1 MDINGNWWKSY
12 NRYQWK
18 LMDITW
24 LNRPTIN
31 GRQFNNN
38 QYSNNSNV
46 ILTDINGYERDINGI
61 LIGYIDELASGVIK

>member
-1 MDINGNWWKSY
+1 MDINGNWWKLY

-24 LNRPTIN
+24 LNQPTIN

>member
-1 MDINGNWWKSY
+1 
-12 NRYQWK
+12 
-18 LMDITW
+18 MDITW
-24 LNRPTIN
+24 LNQPTIN

-46 ILTDINGYERDINGI
+46 ILTDINGYEQDINGI